1 MTTTRRTVLGALGV
15 SVAATGATLAGT
27 GTARAGT
34 ARAGTAGATGAAR
47 ATSGRVPPELR
58 PGGALDAFVAEEAAQ
73 GRFSGSVLLTHRGR
87 QVLARS
93 HGMADR
99 ERSLPNGPDTLYSLA
114 SVTKL
119 FTAVAVAQLAQ
130 RGEVGYQATVGTYL
144 DGFPAEVADRVTV
157 HHLLTHTSGL
167 GDTFRMPGFAEE
179 SATWDSVEEVM
190 AGFGRYVRTDRPAFA
205 PGAGFAYSNTGFHVL
220 GEIVAA
226 VAGRPY
232 HDHVREHVFR
242 AAGMTGSDFYTRTQ
256 WRDDRRIAHPYAVT
270 ETGGREDVLE
280 QRLFVGTPAGDAFA
294 NCAGLDRFAR
304 ALTGGEL
311 LDPTF
316 VGITLGGKVPP
327 AGPQRPPGDGD
338 RPRRTM
344 FQAYG
349 PMATLE
355 AGQWTIGHNG
365 GSRGIA
371 TSVEVFPDTDWV
383 AVVLANYDTP
393 QGVMPSVPTKA
404 RELILAAGA

>member
-1 MTTTRRTVLGALGV
+1 MTTTRRAVLGALGV
-15 SVAATGATLAGT
+15 SFAATGATLAGT
-27 GTARAGT
+27 GTARAGS
-34 ARAGTAGATGAAR
+34 AEAAR

-58 PGGALDAFVAEEAAQ
+58 PGGAFDAFLAAEAEQ
-73 GRFSGSVLLTHRGR
+73 GRFSGSVLLTHHGR

-99 ERSLPNGPDTLYSLA
+99 DRSLPNGPDTLFSLA

-119 FTAVAVAQLAQ
+119 FTAVAVTQLAQ
-130 RGEVGYQATVGTYL
+130 RGEVRYQATVGTYL
-144 DGFPAEVADRVTV
+144 DGFPAEVADQVTV

-167 GDTFRMPGFAEE
+167 GDTFRMPGFQEE
-179 SATWDSVEEVM
+179 SATWDSVAEVM
-190 AGFGRYVRTDRPAFA
+190 AGFGRFVRADRPAFP
-205 PGAGFAYSNTGFHVL
+205 PGAGFAYSNTGYHVL

-242 AAGMTGSDFYTRTQ
+242 AAGMTDSDFYTRTQ

-270 ETGGREDVLE
+270 ETGEREDVIE

-294 NCAGLDRFAR
+294 SCAGLDRFAR
-304 ALTGGEL
+304 ALTGGQL
-311 LDPTF
+311 LDPAF

-327 AGPQRPPGDGD
+327 AAPRGAPGNGGGEG
-338 RPRRTM
+338 PRRTL

-349 PMATLE
+349 PMVALE
-355 AGQWTIGHNG
+355 RGQWAVGHTG

-371 TSVEVFPDTDWV
+371 TSVELFPDTGWV

-393 QGVMPSVPTKA
+393 QGVLPAVPDRA